1 MQATFY
7 LDFEKRT
14 DSTKVPTGIGT
25 NVTVVLKEGS
35 DIDNP
40 VFQVSNKNILKCN
53 YMAWDGNYYFI
64 TGRRY
69 IHKEFFEITCT
80 IDALGSYRSK
90 IMSSSQYVLRS
101 TVSPDYNIIDT
112 AYPSK
117 SNPTVYSQTLTD
129 FGANNTGHYVLLT
142 ISGGGIKPYAMSQTE
157 FDSFLSSIYAENID
171 HWYDAVP
178 QLTGSLVR
186 SFLNVTDYI
195 VGCKWIPFNKA
206 TGIGTGPV
214 QLGYWASNVN
224 CTIYKATTP
233 IKTNSVPFTLHPTSG
248 ATKAFMNTSA
258 YHSVQIYVPGCGAYP
273 IDYAK
278 FKGANSGTVNYSVD
292 ILGNITGD
300 IQNSN
305 GDVLTLI
312 SGSLG
317 QDVPVSSKSMSVA
330 SFAGMASGAGSVA
343 SGIAGLITG
352 IEGAGAEL
360 AMGAGEMAS
369 GAMASIPDVVT
380 KGTVG
385 SYYYDLTHLTV
396 DVLEVVYDI
405 PAQAPTQQ
413 GYPCMKTMTL
423 GTAGFYMIKNP
434 QVDFGDDLYIKSQIE
449 SYMAKGFYVE

>member
-1 MQATFY
+1 MEATFY
-7 LDFEKRT
+7 VGFEKRT
-14 DSTKVPTGIGT
+14 DSTKIPSGPGT
-25 NVTVVLKEGS
+25 KITIDLKEGS
-35 DIDNP
+35 DLDHP
-40 VFQVSNKNILKCN
+40 VFEISNKNILKAN
-53 YMAWDGNYYFI
+53 YMLWDNKYYFI
-64 TGRRY
+64 TSRRY
-69 IHKEFFEITCT
+69 IHNQLFEIDCD
-80 IDALGSYRSK
+80 IDPLGTERSN
-90 IMSSSQYVLRS
+90 IMSSTQYVLRS

-112 AYPSK
+112 AYPTK
-117 SNPTVYSQTLTD
+117 TNPTVYSQTLTA

-142 ISGGGIKPYAMSQTE
+142 ISGGGIKPYAMEQSD

-195 VGCKWIPFNKA
+195 VGCKWIPFSKA
-206 TGIGTGPV
+206 SGIGTGPV

-248 ATKAFMNTSA
+248 TTKAFMNTSA
-258 YHSVQIYVPGCGAYP
+258 YHSVQIYVPGCGTYP
-273 IDYAK
+273 VDYAK
-278 FKGANSGTVNYSVD
+278 FKGSNSGTVNYSID

-330 SFAGMASGAGSVA
+330 GFSGMASGAGSVA
-343 SGIAGLITG
+343 SGIAGLIMG
-352 IEGAGAEL
+352 AEGAGAEL

-369 GAMASIPDVVT
+369 GALASIPDVVT

-385 SYYYDLTHLTV
+385 SYYYDLTHLTI

-405 PAQAPTQQ
+405 PDQAPTQQ
-413 GYPCMKTMTL
+413 GYPCMKSMTL

-434 QVDFGDDLYIKSQIE
+434 QVDFGDDLYVKSQIE
-449 SYMAKGFYVE
+449 GYMARGFYVE